1 MIIVVAAL
9 KGGVGKTTTSVYLS
23 ALAAASRRPTTL
35 IDADPQASAA
45 EWIEASDDDSFA
57 GVTLVEAP
65 TDRMLL
71 KALDRVED
79 DEVAVVDTPP
89 GNERVLAKAIEK
101 ADAVI
106 IPTRIGGVETGRVEA
121 VLDLVPNKTSVG
133 LVICSARTYTR
144 DYQEVVAAWEEA
156 NVPVWASVP
165 ERVAIASGPEGWL
178 SQDGIEAYRGAWRR
192 VLRNSRD

>member
-1 MIIVVAAL
+1 MIIVIAAL

-23 ALAAASRRPTTL
+23 ALASAARRPTTL

-45 EWIEASDDDSFA
+45 EWFEASEDESLA
-57 GVTLVEAP
+57 AVTLVEAP

-71 KALDRVED
+71 KALDRVEA
-79 DEVAVVDTPP
+79 DEVAIVDTPP
-89 GNERVLAKAIEK
+89 GNERLLAKSIEK
-101 ADAVI
+101 ADSVL

-121 VLDLVPNKTSVG
+121 VLELVPTKTPVG

-144 DYQEVVAAWEEA
+144 DYQDVVAAWEEA
-156 NVPVWASVP
+156 NVPVWASIP

-178 SQDGIEAYRGAWRR
+178 SPDGLDAYRSAWRR
-192 VLRNSRD
+192 VLRNARD